1 MSDLTREGPPHHG
14 PWGPRSAARALEAA
28 ERAVRS
34 SVPPVAG
41 PATRNAPDSQVRFSG
56 ETGAF
61 FGLLVKG
68 FLLQLVTLGIYRFW
82 LTTDIRRFYWGHTTI
97 GPDHLAYTGFGIEL
111 FKGFLIALAI
121 IVPIQAGAFF
131 LALGLPSA
139 EVFISAGV
147 IIIFLFLG
155 QYAVYAARRYR
166 LTRTS
171 FRGLRLRMTGS
182 AWSYAVKGFGLSI
195 LAILT
200 LGLAYPWVATV
211 LERIKMRETFYGDAA
226 GDFVGTPG
234 TLMRRGLAVWAL
246 AVGIPA
252 LVIVTSA
259 LAVPFAA
266 WERMGRDLAGGQIA
280 PMGEAATAVA
290 AIAGGL
296 TTAVLVPVL
305 LFPAFQAIVFR
316 WRMEGMRIGGAGLSC
331 TFTVGTAYKIY
342 ILGFLAIFAVMTA
355 LSVVAAVVLGGAAA
369 ALWAGGAALG
379 AEAAGMAG
387 IGLLV
392 VAYVGVF
399 GAYWIVK
406 QVFIDLA
413 LYRARARSL
422 AVVNLAAL
430 DAVTAHN
437 VDASAMGDSLGDA
450 VDFGIGI

>member
-1 MSDLTREGPPHHG
+1 MSDLTREGPPHNG

-41 PATRNAPDSQVRFSG
+41 DAARIAPDSQVRFSG
-56 ETGAF
+56 ETGSF
-61 FGLLVKG
+61 VGLLVRG

-82 LTTDIRRFYWGHTTI
+82 LTTDIRRFYWSHTSI
-97 GPDHLAYTGFGIEL
+97 GPEHVAYTGFGIEL
-111 FKGFLIALAI
+111 FKGFLVALAI

-139 EVFISAGV
+139 EVFISLGV
-147 IIIFLFLG
+147 IVIFLFLG

-171 FRGLRLRMTGS
+171 FRGLRMRMTGS
-182 AWSYAVKGFGLSI
+182 AWSYAIKAFGLSI
-195 LAILT
+195 LVIVT

-211 LERIKMRETFYGDAA
+211 LERIKMRETFYGSAR

-234 TLMRRGLAVWAL
+234 TLMRRGIAVWAL

-252 LVIVTSA
+252 LVVVTSA
-259 LAVPFAA
+259 LAVPPSA
-266 WERMGRDLAGGQIA
+266 WERMGRDLAAGQIA
-280 PMGEAATAVA
+280 PMGEAATAFA

-296 TTAVLVPVL
+296 TTAILVPLL

-316 WRMEGMRIGGAGLSC
+316 WRMEGMRIGGASLSC
-331 TFTVGTAYKIY
+331 AFTVGTSYKVY
-342 ILGFLAIFAVMTA
+342 ILGALAIFAVMTV
-355 LSVVAAVVLGGAAA
+355 LSIAAAIVLGGAAA

-379 AEAAGMAG
+379 SEAAGIAG
-387 IGLLV
+387 IVLLV
-392 VAYVGVF
+392 IAYVGAF

-430 DAVTAHN
+430 DNVTAHN